1 MAYQNVSTPRFY
13 VSILQYLK
21 HFGLLTMTSE
31 DTVQYIYN
39 KELLSLADVNPSSQA
54 IMNVPSAAGMLPIV
68 YKLNDGLSF
77 QNIMPS
83 DQNFFMILGHK
94 FAEGISDGRVKCY
107 ARTGSDDTLNVATT
121 GVINFNDTYEA
132 NYNGFSI
139 SKGND
144 AHDLDDQIQIVIS
157 QYQGTFNYPIGCF
170 LYGTYYDMTS
180 SPNLSLKMSREYG
193 NTDEQVTHNGSSFIN
208 QAWLKPPNW
217 GEAGAWE
224 IYNNTATGDSDW
236 LNTDKDLSRSGR
248 KSWDLKFS
256 YIDDSDIFGSN
267 QSLSNLNI
275 VDTNYDSGDITNAG
289 DFEFNLLTDNSF
301 FSQVWQKTLGGTL
314 PFVFQPDNS
323 NNNPDQFAVCR
334 FAGDSLKVNQ
344 TAFNVYDISLKIEE
358 VW

>member
-107 ARTGSDDTLNVATT
+107 ARTDSDDTLNVATT

-132 NYNGFSI
+132 DYNGFSI

-208 QAWLKPPNW
+208 QAWLKPDCLNCVF
-217 GEAGAWE
+217 EMCCGADLPR
-224 IYNNTATGDSDW
+224 APLLDSARSIDLFVLWFVVVW
-236 LNTDKDLSRSGR
+236 LDNCLLRR
-248 KSWDLKFS
+248 FVLQFYLLK
-256 YIDDSDIFGSN
+256 
-267 QSLSNLNI
+267 Q
-275 VDTNYDSGDITNAG
+275 
-289 DFEFNLLTDNSF
+289 
-301 FSQVWQKTLGGTL
+301 
-314 PFVFQPDNS
+314 
-323 NNNPDQFAVCR
+323 
-334 FAGDSLKVNQ
+334 
-344 TAFNVYDISLKIEE
+344 
-358 VW
+358 